1 MISVYY
7 GISTVKNLPN
17 SLFIPVTKY
26 LFPTESILSICVYA
40 LFDTEKY
47 SLYSRKKLRGL
58 CLLINVEGALR
69 SMIAVNV
76 PPKLKRIF

>member
-47 SLYSRKKLRGL
+47 SLYSRERDLEVCVYTSMSELR
-58 CLLINVEGALR
+58 
-69 SMIAVNV
+69 
-76 PPKLKRIF
+76 